1 MLLLLAG
8 CSLTTFEST
17 PCTVSTECRAAFGL
31 LSSCGDDGFCQAGEV
46 HPRCT
51 STEPVDLFQRP
62 ELYQD
67 HILLASMFDH
77 SADQAEIQA
86 VRLPVMQV
94 NDEGGLEDTEY
105 GLIECT
111 YEENT
116 ALDALDYPS
125 SAREVSQW
133 LVGVA
138 GVGGIIGPATSS
150 QTQEVYN
157 ATADADV
164 LIISPSATSPALQ
177 NIDGLTKTDT
187 DPGTL
192 WRTAP
197 PDSLQG
203 VAVAADM
210 RSRRLKDV
218 VVMYQSGP
226 YGEGLAEVFLANF
239 TEGPESAIGVEFSTS
254 GEMSDGLAT
263 LMNSDPLPEEIFF
276 ISSEVADIVAFLDGA
291 SDKDD
296 SPFLSGEIT
305 IFLADGA
312 ADEQIYEGDADDAI
326 YDHIRGT
333 RPSVPSGLVYD
344 AFSIAYAAAYPGDS
358 AADSVYTAY
367 SYDASWLAIYGTAWS
382 WYDEGNVHGVGI
394 ARGLRRVSAGTETEI
409 RPTQWNNVKASFSAG
424 SSIDVLG
431 ASGNLDY
438 DPATEETTAPIEV
451 FRPNDTRDGFD
462 HCTTYC
468 WSKDGEPEECSL
480 GTEVECDPEAE

>member
-1 MLLLLAG
+1 MLFWLAG
-8 CSLTTFEST
+8 CSFTTFDS
-17 PCTVSTECRAAFGL
+17 VECEDASVCRDAFGL
-31 LSSCGDDGFCQAGEV
+31 LSTCGEAGFCQAGEV
-46 HPRCT
+46 HVRCT
-51 STEPVDLFQRP
+51 STEPEDLFIRP
-62 ELYQD
+62 ELYGD
-67 HILLASMFDH
+67 HILLGSMFDH
-77 SADQAEIQA
+77 SADIAEIQS
-86 VRLPVMQV
+86 VRLPFMQV
-94 NDEGGLEDTEY
+94 NEEGGLQDTEY

-111 YEENT
+111 YEEEP

-125 SAREVSQW
+125 SARAVSQW
-133 LVGVA
+133 LVDVA
-138 GVGGIIGPATSS
+138 GVSGIIGPATSS

-157 ATADADV
+157 ATADAGV

-177 NIDGLTKTDT
+177 TIDGLTKSDE

-210 RSRRLKDV
+210 RARRLKDV
-218 VVMYQSGP
+218 AVMYQSGP
-226 YGEGLAEVFLANF
+226 YGEGLAEVFLASF
-239 TEGPESAIGVEFSTS
+239 TEGPENAVGVEFSTS

-263 LMNSDPLPEEIFF
+263 LVNQELPPEEVFF
-276 ISSEVADIVAFLDGA
+276 ISSELTDIVAFLDGA
-291 SDKDD
+291 ASLTD
-296 SPFLSGEIT
+296 SPFVTGEVT

-312 ADEQIYEGDADDAI
+312 ADEQIFEGPPDEVFS
-326 YDHIRGT
+326 YVRGT

-358 AADSVYTAY
+358 ADDSVYTAY

-382 WYDEGNVHGVGI
+382 HYDEGEIYGVGM
-394 ARGLRRVSAGTETEI
+394 ARGLRNISSGTETEI
-409 RPTQWNNVKASFSAG
+409 RPTRWNEVKASFEAG

-438 DPATEETTAPIEV
+438 DPDTEETTAPIEV
-451 FRPNDTRDGFD
+451 FRPNDARDGFD

-468 WSKDGEPEECSL
+468 WEEGVPTECAL
-480 GTEVECDPEAE
+480 GTEVPCEAAEQ